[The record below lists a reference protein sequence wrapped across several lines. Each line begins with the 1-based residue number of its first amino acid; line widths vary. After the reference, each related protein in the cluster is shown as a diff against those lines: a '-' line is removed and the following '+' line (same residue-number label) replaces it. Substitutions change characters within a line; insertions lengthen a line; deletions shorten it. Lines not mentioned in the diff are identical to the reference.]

1 MLYLPIERAASRN
14 DFSTSSL
21 SGSVRLVRSGRL
33 VRLVAAI
40 CRVYCTAPPKCR
52 GVTPNIAAI
61 SFLVIP
67 SLSNAGMRANMS
79 SVIRDLFIAAQTDG
93 VEAVFI
99 QSDVLV
105 KFAARRLLR
114 FSPAAVTSPY
124 PRHVSRRRS
133 VLLVIAGQT
142 FAISRQ
148 CDLWDGLIPKT
159 IVAYQVDDP
168 LDCIGRFSA

>member
-1 MLYLPIERAASRN
+1 
-14 DFSTSSL
+14 
-21 SGSVRLVRSGRL
+21 
-33 VRLVAAI
+33 
-40 CRVYCTAPPKCR
+40 
-52 GVTPNIAAI
+52 
-61 SFLVIP
+61 
-67 SLSNAGMRANMS
+67 MS